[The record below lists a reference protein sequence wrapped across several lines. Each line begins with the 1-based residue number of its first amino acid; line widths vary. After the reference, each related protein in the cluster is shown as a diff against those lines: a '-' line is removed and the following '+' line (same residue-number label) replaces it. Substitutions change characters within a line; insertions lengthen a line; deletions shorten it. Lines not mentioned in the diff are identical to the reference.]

1 MDKLHSFLV
10 EWTIN
15 YVKNR
20 DVIDRNIENIEEG
33 KEGFDIVVRFK
44 DKTQFFIVM
53 PFIKDIEE
61 VIKKLDVEKH
71 ISLVIFNSKNNF
83 NAVVDNWKK
92 FINFKYFN
100 IYFVNPFSQLD
111 KKWIIYPHTHNRI
124 CEESSLKLVLK
135 SMFEMVEPIGEELA
149 SARVNLQ

>member
-20 DVIDRNIENIEEG
+20 DVIDRKIENIEEG

-53 PFIKDIEE
+53 PFIKDI
-61 VIKKLDVEKH
+61 
-71 ISLVIFNSKNNF
+71 
-83 NAVVDNWKK
+83 
-92 FINFKYFN
+92 
-100 IYFVNPFSQLD
+100 
-111 KKWIIYPHTHNRI
+111 
-124 CEESSLKLVLK
+124 
-135 SMFEMVEPIGEELA
+135 
-149 SARVNLQ
+149 